1 MRNIIFGALLAV
13 TVFHSAILEAQNN
26 LLTNGS
32 FETGDLTGWT
42 VVNTGSGQFSVESGI
57 VTPTSGGPIPAPPD
71 GTYATVSD
79 QGGPGS
85 HILYQD
91 VLVPNE
97 GLVTLSFLLY
107 YNNRAGAWADNGTL
121 SEVGEANQQLRI
133 DIMDPSAPV
142 DDISFGVLRN
152 VLKPV
157 GDDPF
162 ILGYE
167 SFTEDLSTFAGQTV
181 RIRFAEVDNQSNL
194 NMAIDGVA
202 VTAVAVQPYV
212 PVPANMPLALL
223 LLVLGLMGMAAFT
236 IRKSQALH

>member
-1 MRNIIFGALLAV
+1 MKKIIFGAFLAV

-26 LLTNGS
+26 LLINGS

-57 VTPTSGGPIPAPPD
+57 VTPISGGPIPAPPD

-79 QGGPGS
+79 QTGPGS

-97 GLVTLSFLLY
+97 GAVTLSFLLY
-107 YNNRAGAWADNGTL
+107 YNNRAGVWADNGTL
-121 SEVGEANQQLRI
+121 SEVGGANQQLRI
-133 DIMDPSAPV
+133 DIMDPSALV
-142 DDISFGVLRN
+142 EDISTGVLRN
-152 VLKPV
+152 ILKTE

-162 ILGYE
+162 IFGYG
-167 SFTEDLSTFAGQTV
+167 SFTEDLSAFAGQTV
-181 RIRFAEVDNQSNL
+181 RIRFAEVDNQSNF

-202 VTAVAVQPYV
+202 VTVALPYV
-212 PVPANMPLALL
+212 PVPANKPLALL

-236 IRKSQALH
+236 IRRSQALH